1 MKTGRGS
8 SLAKP
13 ESRRLG
19 KGLGA
24 LLGEYLEELPVGEMP
39 IRELAVDRIRPNPY
53 QPRRN
58 FQDDALDELEA
69 SIQENGLLQPLVVR
83 PSGPD
88 FELVA
93 GERRWRVLTRLGWE
107 SAPTIV
113 RPLSDEQMLVVALV
127 ENLQREDLGPLEEA
141 VGYQQLIDGFGVT
154 QKEVARRVGR
164 DRSTVAN
171 ALRLLTL
178 PLAVRDLLSEGA
190 LTAGHAR
197 AILSLDGESEQV
209 AFAREVIAKNLSVR
223 EAEARARSGRKRERP
238 GGKRGPARED
248 PVARKAAVLLSRAY
262 GTDVKI
268 TLRAKTKGE
277 IRIPFQDPEDFE
289 RLARELLAEMD
300 ADELFGVR

>member
-1 MKTGRGS
+1 LG
-8 SLAKP
+8 KP

-24 LLGEYLEELPVGEMP
+24 LLGEYLDEPAAGEIP
-39 IRELAVDRIRPNPY
+39 IRELEIGRIRPNPY
-53 QPRRN
+53 QPRRQ
-58 FQDDALDELEA
+58 FDGDALDELEA
-69 SIQENGLLQPLVVR
+69 SIRENGLLQPLVVR

-107 SAPTIV
+107 RAATIV

-171 ALRLLTL
+171 AVRLLTL
-178 PLAVRDLLSEGA
+178 PPAVQELLSDGA

-197 AILSLDGESEQV
+197 AILSIEGESGQV
-209 AFAREVIAKNLSVR
+209 ALAREIVAKRLSVR
-223 EAEARARSGRKRERP
+223 EAEARARTGRKRDGP
-238 GGKRGPARED
+238 GGKRGPSRED
-248 PVARKAAVLLSRAY
+248 PVARKAAVLFSRAF
-262 GTDVKI
+262 GTDVKVI
-268 TLRAKTKGE
+268 LRSKTSGE
-277 IRIPFQDPEDFE
+277 IRILEDWRIRH
-289 RLARELLAEMD
+289 RLSE
-300 ADELFGVR
+300 FGIL

>member
-1 MKTGRGS
+1 M
-8 SLAKP
+8 AKP

-24 LLGEYLEELPVGEMP
+24 LLGEYLEEPLSGEMP
-39 IRELAVDRIRPNPY
+39 MRELEVGRIRPNPY
-53 QPRRN
+53 QPRRH

-69 SIQENGLLQPLVVR
+69 SIRENGLLQPLVVR

-93 GERRWRVLTRLGWE
+93 GERRWRVMTRLGWE
-107 SAPTIV
+107 KAPTIV

-197 AILSLDGESEQV
+197 AILSVEGEAEQV
-209 AFAREVIAKNLSVR
+209 AFAHEVVAKGLSVR
-223 EAEARARSGRKRERP
+223 EAEARARTGRKRERP
-238 GGKRGPARED
+238 GGKRGPSRED

-262 GTDVKI
+262 GTDVKV
-268 TLRAKTKGE
+268 TLRSKTSGV
-277 IRIPFQDPEDFE
+277 IRIPFQDPDDFE
-289 RLARELLAEMD
+289 RLARELLADMD

>member
-1 MKTGRGS
+1 M
-8 SLAKP
+8 AKP

-24 LLGEYLEELPVGEMP
+24 LLGEYLEEPTSGEIP
-39 IRELAVDRIRPNPY
+39 IRELDIGRIRPNPF
-53 QPRRN
+53 QPRRQ
-58 FQDDALDELEA
+58 FQDDSLDELEA
-69 SIQENGLLQPLVVR
+69 SIRENGLLQPLVVR

-107 SAPTIV
+107 KVPTVV
-113 RPLSDEQMLVVALV
+113 RPLSDEQMLVMALV

-141 VGYQQLIDGFGVT
+141 VGYQQLIDGFGLT
-154 QKEVARRVGR
+154 QKSVARRVGR

-178 PLAVRDLLSEGA
+178 PPEVRDLVSQGA

-197 AILSLDGESEQV
+197 AVLSIDGETEQI
-209 AFAREVIAKNLSVR
+209 ALAREVVSRGLSVR
-223 EAEARARSGRKRERP
+223 EAEALARRGRKPEKR
-238 GGKRGPARED
+238 GGKRDRRSED

-262 GTDVKI
+262 GTDVKVS
-268 TLRAKTKGE
+268 LKSKTSGE
-277 IRIPFQDPEDFE
+277 IRIPFRDPDDFE
-289 RLARELLAEMD
+289 RVTRELLGERES
-300 ADELFGVR
+300 ADLFGSK

>member
-1 MKTGRGS
+1 
-8 SLAKP
+8 LAKP

-24 LLGEYLEELPVGEMP
+24 LLGEYLEEPTSGEIP
-39 IRELAVDRIRPNPY
+39 IRELEVGRIRPNPF
-53 QPRRN
+53 QPRRQ
-58 FQDDALDELEA
+58 FQDDSLDELEA
-69 SIQENGLLQPLVVR
+69 SIRENGLLQPLVVR

-107 SAPTIV
+107 KVPTVV
-113 RPLSDEQMLVVALV
+113 RPLSDEQMLVMALV

-141 VGYQQLIDGFGVT
+141 VGYQQLVDGFGLT
-154 QKEVARRVGR
+154 QKAVARRVGR

-178 PLAVRDLLSEGA
+178 PAAVRDLLSEGA

-197 AILSLDGESEQV
+197 AVLSVEGETEQI
-209 AFAREVIAKNLSVR
+209 ALAREVVSRGLSVR
-223 EAEARARSGRKRERP
+223 EAEALARRGKKRDKP
-238 GGKRGPARED
+238 GGKRDKPNED

-262 GTDVKI
+262 GTDVKVS
-268 TLRAKTKGE
+268 LKSKTSGE
-277 IRIPFQDPEDFE
+277 IRIPFRDPDDFE
-289 RLARELLAEMD
+289 RVTRELLGEPD
-300 ADELFGVR
+300 SADLFGAK